1 MDNNEFYQF
10 TKYGY
15 HVRLLRRLSP
25 AYVRY
30 DFVIDVGTN
39 FFLPRIRVNEDG
51 SCSML
56 LSSVTLPIHE
66 DEFFFIEDSLKQAKF
81 LMQDLQQNLD
91 FYMNEADKFYE
102 IKERKR
108 NIKNGTENLS

>member
-1 MDNNEFYQF
+1 MNDNIYQF

-15 HVRLLRRLSP
+15 HVKLLRRLSP

-39 FFLPRIRVNEDG
+39 FFLPQVHVNEDG

-81 LMQDLQQNLD
+81 LMQDLQQNLEY
-91 FYMNEADKFYE
+91 YMQEADKFYE
-102 IKERKR
+102 NKRKR
-108 NIKNGTENLS
+108 NIKNGTESLIC